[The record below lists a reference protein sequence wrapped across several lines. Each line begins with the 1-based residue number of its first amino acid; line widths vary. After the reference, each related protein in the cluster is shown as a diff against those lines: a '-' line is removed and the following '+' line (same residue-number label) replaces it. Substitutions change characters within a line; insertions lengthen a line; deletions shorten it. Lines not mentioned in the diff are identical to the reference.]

1 MRALVLG
8 GYGAVGAETVAE
20 LRSAGDT
27 ALAVGRDPS
36 RADRVVDLTSRS
48 SYLSTLGDVDVVIN
62 AAGLEDP
69 QLADLATEAGATFV
83 EVSAT
88 TSYIAALGL
97 LRPAAPVLVNVG
109 LAPGLT
115 NLLAADVHATS
126 PGPVDIAV
134 LLGAGEKHGAA
145 ALDWS
150 YRLLGRH
157 FPDTQPAG
165 RMVRNYTQPQRFLLP
180 GYGPRSLFRADFSD
194 QHALTRDLGVP
205 VRTYLGL
212 DSRLVTA
219 SLAALTWVPGGSRM
233 PRGIQLPGSAR
244 WLILARAPDGTTR
257 WAHGLGQSHAT
268 AVMAVAA
275 ARAGG
280 GLPAGVHHLHRV
292 LTLAEVPTARGLSVE
307 PANRER

>member
-8 GYGAVGAETVAE
+8 GYGAVGSETVAE
-20 LRSAGDT
+20 LRSTGDT
-27 ALAVGRDPS
+27 AFAAGRDPS
-36 RADRVVDLTSRS
+36 RADRVVNLTSRS
-48 SYLSTLGDVDVVIN
+48 SYLSALGDIDVVIN
-62 AAGLEDP
+62 AAALEDP
-69 QLADLATEAGATFV
+69 QLAELATGAGATFV

-88 TSYIAALGL
+88 TSYIAALEL
-97 LRPAAPVLVNVG
+97 LKPAAAVLVNVG

-145 ALDWS
+145 AIDWS

-157 FPDTQPAG
+157 FPDTQHTG
-165 RMVRNYTQPQRFLLP
+165 RTVRNYTQPQRFQLP
-180 GYGPRSLFRADFSD
+180 GYGWRSLFRTDFSD

-205 VRTYLGL
+205 VRTYLGM

-244 WLILARAPDGTTR
+244 WLILARAPDGATR

-268 AVMAVAA
+268 AVMAVTA
-275 ARAGG
+275 ARAAGA
-280 GLPAGVHHLHRV
+280 LPAGVHHLHRV
-292 LTLAEVPTARGLSVE
+292 LTLAGVPTARGLHVE
-307 PANRER
+307 PANRDR

>member
-27 ALAVGRDPS
+27 AFAAGRDPS

-48 SYLSTLGDVDVVIN
+48 SYQSALGDIDVVIN

-88 TSYIAALGL
+88 TKYIAALGL
-97 LRPAAPVLVNVG
+97 LKPAAAVLVNVG
-109 LAPGLT
+109 LAPGLS
-115 NLLAADVHATS
+115 NLLAADVRATS

-145 ALDWS
+145 AIDWT

-157 FPDTQPAG
+157 FPDTQHTG
-165 RMVRNYTQPQRFLLP
+165 RTVRNYTQPSRFQLP
-180 GYGPRSLFRADFSD
+180 GYGRRSLFRTDFSD
-194 QHALTRDLGVP
+194 QHTLTRDLGVP
-205 VRTYLGL
+205 VRTYLGM

-219 SLAALTWVPGGSRM
+219 SLAALTWVPGGSRL
-233 PRGIQLPGSAR
+233 PRGIQLPGSTR
-244 WLILARAPDGTTR
+244 WLILARAPDGATR

-268 AVMAVAA
+268 AVMAVTAA
-275 ARAGG
+275 HAATA
-280 GLPAGVHHLHRV
+280 LPAGVHHLHQV
-292 LTLAEVPTARGLSVE
+292 LTLAGVPTAKGLNVE
-307 PANRER
+307 PANPDR